1 MALFK
6 RAESTDRASR
16 RNGLTRRTP
25 IRALIVDDE
34 PHARRYLCEL
44 LKDEPEVLI
53 VGEALSGAEGKEQIE
68 NLSPDLVFL
77 DIQMPDLD
85 GIRLVE
91 GIESAKLP
99 LFIFV
104 TGYSEYAVKAFELE
118 AVDYL
123 CKPFDKERLQTAL
136 ERALRR
142 IRKDDAAAGVDEPRW
157 LCRLSIRSDDGVVF
171 VPVEQILW
179 IEAANKYVVVHT
191 NTAAHMARHTI
202 QGLAKALDPKQFVRI
217 HRSTLVRKS
226 AVRGLHPLFHGDYM
240 VKLVNGVEV
249 TLSRSFRASFF
260 HEMSC

>member
-1 MALFK
+1 MTLFK
-6 RAESTDRASR
+6 RAESMDSASR
-16 RNGLTRRTP
+16 NNGSTRRAP
-25 IRALIVDDE
+25 IRALVIDDE

-44 LKDEPEVLI
+44 LKGEPEVLI
-53 VGEALSGAEGKEQIE
+53 VGEGLSGAEGKEQIE
-68 NLSPDLVFL
+68 SLSPDLVFL
-77 DIQMPDLD
+77 DIQMPGLD
-85 GIRLVE
+85 GISLVE
-91 GIESAKLP
+91 GIESGKLP

-136 ERALRR
+136 ERVLRR
-142 IRKDDAAAGVDEPRW
+142 IGKDNPPAGVDERRW
-157 LCRLSIRSDDGVVF
+157 LSRLSVRNDDGVVF
-171 VPVEQILW
+171 VPIEQILW
-179 IEAANKYVVVHT
+179 IEAANKYVIVHT
-191 NTAAHMARHTI
+191 NSAAHIVRHSI

-226 AVRGLHPLFHGDYM
+226 AVRGLHPLFHGDYI
-240 VKLVNGVEV
+240 VKLANGVEV